1 MDIID
6 RKLINLVQNGLPI
19 ESRPFLALAEELSIT
34 EREVIERLE
43 ALKKH
48 GYIRRIGGIFDSKKL
63 GYVSTLCAI
72 SVPKG
77 KVEEVSKIINSYEE
91 VTHNYIREHHY
102 NMWFTLIAS
111 SKERIDTIIEDIKLK
126 TSINELLNLP
136 SIKLFKIKA
145 TFDVTGR

>member
-43 ALKKH
+43 TLKNH
-48 GYIRRIGGIFDSKKL
+48 GCIRRIGGIFDSKKL

-72 SVPKG
+72 SVPKE
-77 KVEEVSKIINSYEE
+77 KIEEVSEIINSYEE
-91 VTHNYIREHHY
+91 VTHNYIREHYY

-111 SKERIDTIIEDIKLK
+111 SKERIDIIIEDIKLK
-126 TSINELLNLP
+126 TSINKLLNLP